1 MSATATCPR
10 CATQFDGRKALLNGG
25 VPAFYTPFAKRTVA
39 LRVRCPYCRHE
50 FASPDVQLFGFLSLN
65 GYRVVVIGLLVA
77 CVVLAKYLPH

>member
-10 CATQFDGRKALLNGG
+10 CATTFNGRKALLWSG
-25 VPAFYTPFAKRTVA
+25 VAPFYSPLTKRTVA
-39 LRVRCPYCRHE
+39 LRVRCPYCHHE

-65 GYRVVVIGLLVA
+65 GYRVVIIGLLVL